1 MGSRKKL
8 TNPSVSSDSDKK
20 SKKEKA
26 VESIKLTKSNKT
38 KLVVSFGLKLE
49 NSFNFKKMKKDDL
62 NIFQKF
68 LDDSTEL
75 SWDEMESRYMR
86 DPDTTD
92 TYVIKNSDFPVY
104 HFGKSGS
111 AFRLHGILAD
121 GYFHITRIDPN
132 HKVHK

>member
-49 NSFNFKKMKKDDL
+49 NSFNFKKMKKT
-62 NIFQKF
+62 
-68 LDDSTEL
+68 LDEDATL
-75 SWDEMESRYMR
+75 W
-86 DPDTTD
+86 
-92 TYVIKNSDFPVY
+92 
-104 HFGKSGS
+104 
-111 AFRLHGILAD
+111 
-121 GYFHITRIDPN
+121 
-132 HKVHK
+132 